1 MGHMTLEQLEA
12 RMIDLETRVAFQDD
26 MITTLNDQ
34 VAQQELDMR
43 LLWEA
48 KKRLNKQVSDIS
60 PSNIRSEEDETPPPH
75 Y

>member
-1 MGHMTLEQLEA
+1 MTLEQLEA

-26 MITTLNDQ
+26 MIATLNDQ

-48 KKRLNKQVSDIS
+48 KKQLNKQVSDIS

>member
-12 RMIDLETRVAFQDD
+12 RMNDLETRVAFQDD
-26 MITTLNDQ
+26 MTATLNDQ
-34 VAQQELDMR
+34 VAQQELDIR

-48 KKRLNKQVSDIS
+48 KKRLNKQVSDLS

>member
-12 RMIDLETRVAFQDD
+12 RMNDLETRVAFQDD
-26 MITTLNDQ
+26 MIATLNDQ
-34 VAQQELDMR
+34 VAQQELDIR

-48 KKRLNKQVSDIS
+48 KKRLNKQVSDLS

>member
-1 MGHMTLEQLEA
+1 
-12 RMIDLETRVAFQDD
+12 MIA
-26 MITTLNDQ
+26 TLNDQ
-34 VAQQELDMR
+34 VAQQELDIR

-48 KKRLNKQVSDIS
+48 KKRLNKQVSDLS

>member
-1 MGHMTLEQLEA
+1 MTLEQLEA
-12 RMIDLETRVAFQDD
+12 RMNDLETRVAFQDD
-26 MITTLNDQ
+26 MIATLNDQ
-34 VAQQELDMR
+34 VAQQELDIR

-48 KKRLNKQVSDIS
+48 KKRLNKQVSDLS